1 MSELHFTR
9 VSDDG
14 GQLVLSDDSGSEYT
28 LALTD
33 ELRTTL
39 RRAPRPAA
47 QLPELA
53 APATA
58 KDVQSMLRAG
68 GTVHEVAERTGW
80 EARRVERYEPPI
92 RAERQY
98 VSSLVQALPTPE
110 GTFAEQ
116 VAERLA
122 GRGVDAE
129 ELDWDAFRDVTTN
142 AWTVVCAFEAGGRA
156 RRAEW
161 AFDPS
166 DRRAVP
172 IDDESRWLSEDDSPT
187 GLIPAARVA
196 APYDVIADGGLD
208 HATTNRPRR
217 QGRPAGPFSRAGEPA
232 PDVAV
237 AAPEPV
243 VTQDEDTAPLATA
256 TDSAQDGA
264 PVDLVSAIRR
274 RGANRRTKQTRPRA
288 AAASQPA
295 PEQEQADHEPT
306 NQDTPT
312 NQDAGESP
320 TAEVDPVTGTVDLF
334 TQVDDPTPPEQ
345 VLTEA
350 LAQDDFADAELYDDG
365 PADAVIDQEDSGAVI
380 DEDIEV
386 ELEQAPTVAG
396 EVIDQA
402 DETAQSPVVPDR
414 PSAARSG
421 RPSVPSWDDIM
432 FGRRARD

>member
-14 GQLVLSDDSGSEYT
+14 GQLVLADEAGSEFT

-33 ELRTTL
+33 ELRATL

-68 GTVHEVAERTGW
+68 GTVQEVAERTGW
-80 EARRVERYEPPI
+80 EPTRVERYEPPI

-98 VSSLVQALPTPE
+98 VSSLVQGLPTPE

-116 VAERLA
+116 IAQRLA
-122 GRGVDAE
+122 GRDVDTE

-142 AWTVVCAFEAGGRA
+142 AWTVVCTFEAGGRS

-172 IDDESRWLSEDDSPT
+172 LDDESRWLSEDDSPA
-187 GLIPAARVA
+187 GLIPTRVA
-196 APYDVIADGGLD
+196 APYDVMAEGGLE
-208 HATTNRPRR
+208 HGAVSRPRR
-217 QGRPAGPFSRAGEPA
+217 QGRPAGPFSRAGEPTPEA
-232 PDVAV
+232 TPAAAEPAV
-237 AAPEPV
+237 A
-243 VTQDEDTAPLATA
+243 QDEDTAPLAVSVEAEHDDT
-256 TDSAQDGA
+256 

-274 RGANRRTKQTRPRA
+274 RGASRRTKQGRQSSPPARV
-288 AAASQPA
+288 ASTDEA
-295 PEQEQADHEPT
+295 PPVAEE
-306 NQDTPT
+306 TPET
-312 NQDAGESP
+312 VA
-320 TAEVDPVTGTVDLF
+320 TEVDPVTGTVDLF

-350 LAQDDFADAELYDDG
+350 LAEDDFADAELYGDAEPYDDT
-365 PADAVIDQEDSGAVI
+365 VVI
-380 DEDIEV
+380 DEDVQVDVTE
-386 ELEQAPTVAG
+386 AP
-396 EVIDQA
+396 VIDGDVIDTA
-402 DETAQSPVVPDR
+402 DEAPVVPDR
-414 PSAARSG
+414 PSTARSG

>member
-14 GQLVLSDDSGSEYT
+14 GQLVLSDDNGAEFT
-28 LALTD
+28 LALSD
-33 ELRTTL
+33 ELRATL

-80 EARRVERYEPPI
+80 EVSRVERYEPPI
-92 RAERQY
+92 RSERQY
-98 VSSLVQALPTPE
+98 VSSLVQGLPTPE

-129 ELDWDAFRDVTTN
+129 ELDWDAVRDVTTN

-172 IDDESRWLSEDDSPT
+172 IDDESRWLSEDDSPA
-187 GLIPAARVA
+187 GLIPAGRVA
-196 APYDVIADGGLD
+196 APYDVIAEGGLE
-208 HATTNRPRR
+208 HGAAAPPRR
-217 QGRPAGPFSRAGEPA
+217 PGRPAGPFSRSGEPA
-232 PDVAV
+232 PQP
-237 AAPEPV
+237 AAAEPEPTV
-243 VTQDEDTAPLATA
+243 VEDDDTAPLAA
-256 TDSAQDGA
+256 AAEPQQEPEQDGA

-274 RGANRRTKQTRPRA
+274 RGANRRNKQGRQRSA
-288 AAASQPA
+288 AATEPPA
-295 PEQEQADHEPT
+295 ENAPAREPEA
-306 NQDTPT
+306 TPT
-312 NQDAGESP
+312 DADEI
-320 TAEVDPVTGTVDLF
+320 DPVTGTVDLF

-350 LAQDDFADAELYDDG
+350 LAQDDFADAELYDDDISEG
-365 PADAVIDQEDSGAVI
+365 ETVI
-380 DEDIEV
+380 DEDTQID
-386 ELEQAPTVAG
+386 LDDAPTVGG
-396 EVIDQA
+396 EVIDEDDA
-402 DETAQSPVVPDR
+402 TDVPER
-414 PSAARSG
+414 PSASRSG

>member
-14 GQLVLSDDSGSEYT
+14 GQLVLSDADGVEYT
-28 LALTD
+28 VTLTD
-33 ELRTTL
+33 ELRATL
-39 RRAPRPAA
+39 RRTPRPAA

-80 EARRVERYEPPI
+80 EVSRVERYEPPI
-92 RAERQY
+92 RAEQKY
-98 VSSLVQALPTPE
+98 VSSLVQGLPTAE

-116 VAERLA
+116 VTERLA

-129 ELDWDAFRDVTTN
+129 EIDWDAFRDVTTN
-142 AWTVVCAFEAGGRA
+142 AWTVICAFEAGGRA

-172 IDDESRWLSEDDSPT
+172 IDDESRWLSEDDSPA
-187 GLIPAARVA
+187 GLIPATRVA
-196 APYDVIADGGLD
+196 TPYDVIADGGLE
-208 HATTNRPRR
+208 HGATPRPRPAS
-217 QGRPAGPFSRAGEPA
+217 RPAGPFFRAGEPQPHSA
-232 PDVAV
+232 PV
-237 AAPEPV
+237 APEPEAP
-243 VTQDEDTAPLATA
+243 QDDDTAPSATTPQEA
-256 TDSAQDGA
+256 E

-274 RGANRRTKQTRPRA
+274 RGANRRTKQGRQRTA
-288 AAASQPA
+288 AAEQPVEA
-295 PEQEQADHEPT
+295 PETAEPDVT
-306 NQDTPT
+306 EAPAT
-312 NQDAGESP
+312 
-320 TAEVDPVTGTVDLF
+320 EVDPVTGTVDLF

-345 VLTEA
+345 VLTDA
-350 LAQDDFADAELYDDG
+350 LAQDDFADAELYDDDAG
-365 PADAVIDQEDSGAVI
+365 LDDDADLDDGAVVEEDVDIDVADAPPVPGDVIDQD
-380 DEDIEV
+380 DP
-386 ELEQAPTVAG
+386 APA
-396 EVIDQA
+396 
-402 DETAQSPVVPDR
+402 VPDR

>member
-14 GQLVLSDDSGSEYT
+14 GQLVLADDGGAEYT

-80 EARRVERYEPPI
+80 EPKRVERYEPPI

-98 VSSLVQALPTPE
+98 VSSLVQALPTAE

-116 VAERLA
+116 VTERLA

-187 GLIPAARVA
+187 GLIPAVRVA
-196 APYDVIADGGLD
+196 APYDVIADGGLE
-208 HATTNRPRR
+208 HGTTNRPRR
-217 QGRPAGPFSRAGEPA
+217 PGRPAGPFSRSGDPAPETATVPPEPA
-232 PDVAV
+232 
-237 AAPEPV
+237 
-243 VTQDEDTAPLATA
+243 VTQDADTAPLAA
-256 TDSAQDGA
+256 TPDPEQGGA

-274 RGANRRTKQTRPRA
+274 RGANRRSKQTRARA
-288 AAASQPA
+288 AAT
-295 PEQEQADHEPT
+295 HEPDVADEQPT
-306 NQDTPT
+306 DQDTPE
-312 NQDAGESP
+312 NP
-320 TAEVDPVTGTVDLF
+320 VAEVDPVTGTVDLF
-334 TQVDDPTPPEQ
+334 TQVDDQTAPEQ

-350 LAQDDFADAELYDDG
+350 LAQDDFADAELYADDVDG
-365 PADAVIDQEDSGAVI
+365 DTETDDSEADDSEAVIEEDV
-380 DEDIEV
+380 EV
-386 ELEQAPTVAG
+386 DLEQTPPVSG
-396 EVIDQA
+396 EVIDQEEA
-402 DETAQSPVVPDR
+402 TPVVPER

>member
-14 GQLVLSDDSGSEYT
+14 GQLVLSDDNGSEYT
-28 LALTD
+28 LTLSD
-33 ELRTTL
+33 ELRATL

-68 GTVHEVAERTGW
+68 GTLHEVAERTGW
-80 EARRVERYEPPI
+80 DVSRVERYEPPI

-129 ELDWDAFRDVTTN
+129 ELDWDAVRDVTTN

-172 IDDESRWLSEDDSPT
+172 IDDESRWLSEEDSPA
-187 GLIPAARVA
+187 GLIPGGRVA
-196 APYDVIADGGLD
+196 TPYDVIAEGGLD
-208 HATTNRPRR
+208 HRKPDRPRR
-217 QGRPAGPFSRAGEPA
+217 TGRPAGPFSRAGEPA
-232 PDVAV
+232 PDAAPDTAD

-243 VTQDEDTAPLATA
+243 VQDEDTAQLPATPEA
-256 TDSAQDGA
+256 EDAAA

-274 RGANRRTKQTRPRA
+274 RGANRRNKPARQRSKE
-288 AAASQPA
+288 ASEPVTEDA
-295 PEQEQADHEPT
+295 HPEDPDA
-306 NQDTPT
+306 TPSS
-312 NQDAGESP
+312 A
-320 TAEVDPVTGTVDLF
+320 AEVDPVTGTVDLF

-350 LAQDDFADAELYDDG
+350 LAQDDFADAELYDDA
-365 PADAVIDQEDSGAVI
+365 PESTQDVVI
-380 DEDIEV
+380 DEDV
-386 ELEQAPTVAG
+386 EIGVADAPTVAG
-396 EVIDQA
+396 EVTDQ
-402 DETAQSPVVPDR
+402 DEETPVVPDR

>member
-14 GQLVLSDDSGSEYT
+14 GQLVLSDADGVEYT
-28 LALTD
+28 MTLTD
-33 ELRTTL
+33 ELRATL
-39 RRAPRPAA
+39 RRTPRPAA

-129 ELDWDAFRDVTTN
+129 EIDWDAFRDVTTN

-172 IDDESRWLSEDDSPT
+172 IDDESRWLSEDDSPA
-187 GLIPAARVA
+187 GLIPATRVA
-196 APYDVIADGGLD
+196 APYDVIADGGLE
-208 HATTNRPRR
+208 HGATPRPRPAS
-217 QGRPAGPFSRAGEPA
+217 RPAGPFFRASEPQPQSA
-232 PDVAV
+232 PVV
-237 AAPEPV
+237 PEPD
-243 VTQDEDTAPLATA
+243 TPEEDDTAPLAA
-256 TDSAQDGA
+256 APQESE

-274 RGANRRTKQTRPRA
+274 RGANRRTKQKRTA
-288 AAASQPA
+288 AADQPPA
-295 PEQEQADHEPT
+295 EPPGTADSDVTE
-306 NQDTPT
+306 
-312 NQDAGESP
+312 
-320 TAEVDPVTGTVDLF
+320 TAATEVDPVTGTVDLF

-345 VLTEA
+345 LLTEA
-350 LAQDDFADAELYDDG
+350 LAQDDFADAELYDDTDDG
-365 PADAVIDQEDSGAVI
+365 AVIEEDVEIDVTDAPPVSGDVI
-380 DEDIEV
+380 DEDEP
-386 ELEQAPTVAG
+386 A
-396 EVIDQA
+396 
-402 DETAQSPVVPDR
+402 PVVPDR